1 MVEKMGKQGYEH
13 NPRVLKETNL
23 LHSDD
28 SDPMFDRFTSLA
40 KRLFNVSIALITV
53 LDGDFFWI
61 KSNEG
66 MPGVSEFHKSECFC
80 SYTIMDYS
88 PDVFVVKDA
97 TKDERFK
104 NNSRVKGPPYARFY
118 AGKFTIFSLFFCL
131 LWLYSSLIYFYF
143 FLFNFRCLLFSCSV
157 FLILFTLLNM
167 LLYSTLALCFLVHNF
182 IIISCLSFFCI
193 ILSFY

>member
-1 MVEKMGKQGYEH
+1 MTMVEKMGKQGYEH

-118 AGKFTIFSLFFCL
+118 AG
-131 LWLYSSLIYFYF
+131 
-143 FLFNFRCLLFSCSV
+143 
-157 FLILFTLLNM
+157 
-167 LLYSTLALCFLVHNF
+167 
-182 IIISCLSFFCI
+182 
-193 ILSFY
+193 